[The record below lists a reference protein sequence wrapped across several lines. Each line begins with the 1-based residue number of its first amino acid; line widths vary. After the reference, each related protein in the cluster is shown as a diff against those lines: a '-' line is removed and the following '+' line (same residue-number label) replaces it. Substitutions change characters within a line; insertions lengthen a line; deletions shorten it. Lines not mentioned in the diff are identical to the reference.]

1 MGSETDKEPELE
13 ADDDIAADDD
23 VAEDTEATVVMSD
36 EDDSDDVD
44 SSAEI
49 NVDKLV
55 ADIERLKADVV
66 MKKRLEARKRID
78 AMKDDLYEDDVFAS
92 TYNFDLDDDL
102 PT

>member
-1 MGSETDKEPELE
+1 MNGEGKKEAELDE
-13 ADDDIAADDD
+13 VDDE
-23 VAEDTEATVVMSD
+23 VVEDTESTVVLSDDAIDD
-36 EDDSDDVD
+36 EDDD

-55 ADIERLKADVV
+55 ADIERLKADAV

-78 AMKDDLYEDDVFAS
+78 AMRDQLDEDDVFSS
-92 TYNFDLDDDL
+92 TYNFNLDEDL

>member
-1 MGSETDKEPELE
+1 MNGEGDKESDLE
-13 ADDDIAADDD
+13 VDDE
-23 VAEDTEATVVMSD
+23 VTEDTESTVVMSD
-36 EDDSDDVD
+36 DDDSDDD
-44 SSAEI
+44 DGSSAEI

-55 ADIERLKADVV
+55 ADIERLKADAV

-78 AMKDDLYEDDVFAS
+78 AMKDELQEDDVFGG

>member
-1 MGSETDKEPELE
+1 MSGEGDKETDLE
-13 ADDDIAADDD
+13 ADDE
-23 VAEDTEATVVMSD
+23 VVEDTESTVVMSD
-36 EDDSDDVD
+36 DDDSDDDD

-55 ADIERLKADVV
+55 ADIERLKADAV

-78 AMKDDLYEDDVFAS
+78 AMKDELYEDDVFGS

>member
-1 MGSETDKEPELE
+1 MNGEGDKESDLE
-13 ADDDIAADDD
+13 VDDE
-23 VAEDTEATVVMSD
+23 VTEDTESTVVMSD
-36 EDDSDDVD
+36 DDDSDDD
-44 SSAEI
+44 DGSSAEI

-55 ADIERLKADVV
+55 ADIERLKADAV

-78 AMKDDLYEDDVFAS
+78 AMKDELQEDDVFGS

>member
-1 MGSETDKEPELE
+1 MNGEGDKETDLD
-13 ADDDIAADDD
+13 ADDDT
-23 VAEDTEATVVMSD
+23 VEDTESTVVMSD
-36 EDDSDDVD
+36 DDDSDDGDD

-55 ADIERLKADVV
+55 ADIERLKADTV

-78 AMKDDLYEDDVFAS
+78 AMKDELCEDDVFGS

>member
-1 MGSETDKEPELE
+1 MNGEGKKETELE
-13 ADDDIAADDD
+13 EVDDE
-23 VAEDTEATVVMSD
+23 VVEDTESTVVLSDDAIDD
-36 EDDSDDVD
+36 EDDG

-55 ADIERLKADVV
+55 ADIERLKADAV

-78 AMKDDLYEDDVFAS
+78 AMRDQLDEDDVFSS
-92 TYNFDLDDDL
+92 TYNFNLDEDL

>member
-1 MGSETDKEPELE
+1 MNGEGVDETELDT
-13 ADDDIAADDD
+13 DDEEI
-23 VAEDTEATVVMSD
+23 EDTDSTVVLSDDALD
-36 EDDSDDVD
+36 EDDDD

-55 ADIERLKADVV
+55 ADIERLKADAA

-78 AMKDDLYEDDVFAS
+78 AMKDELQEDDVFGS
-92 TYNFDLDDDL
+92 TYNFNLDDDL

>member
-1 MGSETDKEPELE
+1 MNGEGVDETELDS
-13 ADDDIAADDD
+13 DDEEI
-23 VAEDTEATVVMSD
+23 EDTDSTVVLSDDALD
-36 EDDSDDVD
+36 EDDDD

-55 ADIERLKADVV
+55 ADIERLKADAA

-78 AMKDDLYEDDVFAS
+78 AMKDELQEDDVFGS
-92 TYNFDLDDDL
+92 TYNFNLDDDL

>member
-1 MGSETDKEPELE
+1 MSGEGNKEPELE
-13 ADDDIAADDD
+13 ADDD

-36 EDDSDDVD
+36 DEDSDESD
-44 SSAEI
+44 SSSEI

-55 ADIERLKADVV
+55 ADIERLKADAV
-66 MKKRLEARKRID
+66 MKKRLDARKRID

>member
-1 MGSETDKEPELE
+1 MNGEGDKESDLE
-13 ADDDIAADDD
+13 ADDDI
-23 VAEDTEATVVMSD
+23 VEDTESTVVMSD
-36 EDDSDDVD
+36 DDDSDDDD

-55 ADIERLKADVV
+55 ADIERLKADAV

-78 AMKDDLYEDDVFAS
+78 AMKDELFEDDVFGS